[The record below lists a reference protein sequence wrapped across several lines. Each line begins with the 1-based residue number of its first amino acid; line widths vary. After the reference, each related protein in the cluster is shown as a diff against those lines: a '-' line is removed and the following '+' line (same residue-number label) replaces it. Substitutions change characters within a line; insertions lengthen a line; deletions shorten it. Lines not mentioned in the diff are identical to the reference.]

1 MRGESTP
8 AVPNRAAITATVIT
22 ACVMQG
28 LDTTIVNVC
37 LPHIQG
43 SMSAAQDQIS
53 WVLTSYIVASAIMMP
68 LTGWLAGRF
77 GVKYIFLA
85 SVVGFTLSSALC
97 GAATSLTQLVLYRV
111 LQGVCSAGLVPL
123 GQATLFT
130 IYPRER
136 HGYAMAIF
144 STGAMMGPIVG
155 PTLGGWLTENLDW
168 RWCFYINLPVGAL
181 CALGVAVFIRQTR
194 TLRRDQF
201 DLFGFAMLSLAV
213 GSLQLMLDRGQ
224 IKDWFHSSEIW
235 VEATIAG
242 LGFYLFAVHTVTA
255 GERSFLN
262 RELLKS
268 PNFVAGSLLMF
279 GVGMILSGTLALM
292 PSMMQVLLNYP
303 VFDAGW
309 MMAPRGFGTMLAM
322 FLVARVINRFD
333 NRLFILVGF
342 LMTAASLWQ
351 MTGYSLYMGSG
362 PILFAGFAQGLP
374 LIAGGGAIPQ
384 LLSARTPHRAGRSAP
399 TSGTL
404 PVIAKPPVPG
414 MILRRESSPAG
425 HSIRERRAER
435 SRQNSWNHGTF
446 ALAMFRDAG
455 RTGARATSGCYR
467 STTLGACF
475 GSLLRHPGLAQAGE
489 ISGLVQRADFRYPEI
504 SDGLQAVDARI
515 AIIAAQPSSFGEL
528 GDRVFSL
535 AYEGVGRGEV
545 SVNNR
550 AYRIGVARLLEPDDR
565 LAGARLQQMH
575 RPGLRIPI
583 AD

>member
-1 MRGESTP
+1 VRGESAP
-8 AVPNRAAITATVIT
+8 PVPNRAATTATVIC

-68 LTGWLAGRF
+68 LTGWLAGHF

-85 SVVGFTLSSALC
+85 SVIGFTLASALC
-97 GAATSLTQLVLYRV
+97 GAATSLTQLVLFRV

-155 PTLGGWLTENLDW
+155 PTLGGWLTENLGW

-181 CALGVAVFIRQTR
+181 CALGVLAFIRQTR
-194 TLRRDQF
+194 TMRREQF
-201 DLFGFAMLSLAV
+201 DMFGFTTLSIAV

-224 IKDWFHSSEIW
+224 LKDWFHSTEIW
-235 VEATIAG
+235 IEATIAA
-242 LGFYLFAVHTVTA
+242 LCFYLFIVHTMTT
-255 GERSFLN
+255 GDRSFLN

-292 PSMMQVLLNYP
+292 PSMMQVLMNYP

-322 FLVARVINRFD
+322 FLVARMINRID

-342 LMTAASLWQ
+342 LLTGASLWQ
-351 MTGYSLYMGSG
+351 MTGFSLYMGTG
-362 PILFAGFAQGLP
+362 PILFAGFAQGFGLGCTFVPLNLLALSGLP
-374 LIAGGGAIPQ
+374 HHILTQGTAIRALTRMLGGSIGIAILETQ
-384 LLSARTPHRAGRSAP
+384 LTQNTQIVHS
-399 TSGTL
+399 TL
-404 PVIAKPPVPG
+404 VEH
-414 MILRRESSPAG
+414 LRPD
-425 HSIRERRAER
+425 
-435 SRQNSWNHGTF
+435 N
-446 ALAMFRDAG
+446 
-455 RTGARATSGCYR
+455 
-467 STTLGACF
+467 
-475 GSLLRHPGLAQAGE
+475 PLAQAPYLTAPFSLTDP
-489 ISGLVQRADFRYPEI
+489 SG
-504 SDGLQAVDARI
+504 
-515 AIIAAQPSSFGEL
+515 IAALNHEVTRQAAMIAYNDDFALMLGVILASLPLLLLVRGPRRQPMP
-528 GDRVFSL
+528 
-535 AYEGVGRGEV
+535 A
-545 SVNNR
+545 
-550 AYRIGVARLLEPDDR
+550 AADD
-565 LAGARLQQMH
+565 
-575 RPGLRIPI
+575 
-583 AD
+583 

>member
-1 MRGESTP
+1 MRGVTGDSTP
-8 AVPNRAAITATVIT
+8 STPYRAAITATVIT

-53 WVLTSYIVASAIMMP
+53 WILTSYIVSSAIMMP
-68 LTGWLAGRF
+68 LTGWLASRF

-85 SVVGFTLSSALC
+85 SVIGFTIASALC

-123 GQATLFT
+123 GQTTLFT

-155 PTLGGWLTENLDW
+155 PTLGGWLTENFDW

-181 CALGVAVFIRQTR
+181 CALGVALFIRPSR
-194 TLRRDQF
+194 NLRRDQF
-201 DLFGFAMLSLAV
+201 DMFGFVALSIAV

-224 IKDWFHSSEIW
+224 IKDWFHSTEIW
-235 VEATIAG
+235 IEATIAG
-242 LGFYLFAVHTVTA
+242 LSFYLLAVHTMTT
-255 GERSFLN
+255 GDRSFLN

-322 FLVARVINRFD
+322 FLVARVIDRID
-333 NRLFILVGF
+333 NRLFILAGF

-351 MTGYSLYMGSG
+351 MTGYSLYMGPG
-362 PILFAGFAQGLP
+362 PILFAGFVQGFGLGCTFVPLNLLALSGLP
-374 LIAGGGAIPQ
+374 HHILSQGTALRALMRMLGGSIGIAILETQLSQNTQIVHSHLIEN
-384 LLSARTPHRAGRSAP
+384 
-399 TSGTL
+399 
-404 PVIAKPPVPG
+404 
-414 MILRRESSPAG
+414 LRPD
-425 HSIRERRAER
+425 
-435 SRQNSWNHGTF
+435 N
-446 ALAMFRDAG
+446 
-455 RTGARATSGCYR
+455 
-467 STTLGACF
+467 
-475 GSLLRHPGLAQAGE
+475 PLAQAPYLTAPFSLTDP
-489 ISGLVQRADFRYPEI
+489 SG
-504 SDGLQAVDARI
+504 
-515 AIIAAQPSSFGEL
+515 IAALNHEVTRQAAMIAYNDDFALMLGVILACLPLLLLIRGPRRQPL
-528 GDRVFSL
+528 P
-535 AYEGVGRGEV
+535 
-545 SVNNR
+545 
-550 AYRIGVARLLEPDDR
+550 VAADD
-565 LAGARLQQMH
+565 
-575 RPGLRIPI
+575 
-583 AD
+583 